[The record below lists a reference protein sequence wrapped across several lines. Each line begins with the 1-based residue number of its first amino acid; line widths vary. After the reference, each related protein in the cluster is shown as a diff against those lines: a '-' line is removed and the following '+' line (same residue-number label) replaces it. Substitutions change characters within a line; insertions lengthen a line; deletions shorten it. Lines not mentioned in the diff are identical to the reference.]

1 MKGRVIKLISNKWT
15 VECDKKYYE
24 CSSIGKFRYQK
35 ISPLVGDMVD
45 FDLEKRIITKI
56 LPRKNELI
64 RPPIANID
72 EAIILVSC
80 KEPNFS
86 SNLLDKMLVIIE
98 YNNVVPVICFTKYDL
113 LDSTSEIDDVISYY
127 KSIGYKV
134 FINDDLTNIESLLK
148 GKLSVLTGQTG
159 VGKSSL
165 LNSLKS
171 DLNLATGEISKALGR
186 GRHTT
191 RHVELLEVAG
201 GLVADTPGFSS
212 LDFNGMDK
220 KDIKDNFVEF
230 YENEDKCKYK
240 DCMHLKEDGC
250 YIKELVEK
258 GKIRKTRYENYKKF
272 IESIEELKKVRK

>member
-1 MKGRVIKLISNKWT
+1 MQGRVIKLISNKWT
-15 VECDKKYYE
+15 VQCDNKYYE

-64 RPPIANID
+64 RPPVANID

-86 SNLLDKMLVIIE
+86 SNLLDKMLVVIE

-113 LDSTSEIDDVISYY
+113 LDSTCEIDEAISYY

-134 FINDDLTNIESLLK
+134 FINDNLTNIESILK

-165 LNSLKS
+165 LNSLKK
-171 DLNLATGEISKALGR
+171 DLNLATGKISKALGR

-191 RHVELLEVAG
+191 RHVELLEVKG

-230 YENEDKCKYK
+230 YQNEDKCKYK

-272 IESIEELKKVRK
+272 IESIDGLKR

>member
-1 MKGRVIKLISNKWT
+1 MQGRVIKLISNKWT
-15 VECDKKYYE
+15 VQCDNKYYE

-64 RPPIANID
+64 RPPVANID

-86 SNLLDKMLVIIE
+86 SNLLDKMLVVIE

-113 LDSTSEIDDVISYY
+113 LDSTCEIDETISYY

-134 FINDDLTNIESLLK
+134 FINDDLTNIESILK

-165 LNSLKS
+165 LNSLKK
-171 DLNLATGEISKALGR
+171 DLNLATGKISKALGR

-191 RHVELLEVAG
+191 RHVELLEVKG

-230 YENEDKCKYK
+230 YQNEDKCKYK

-250 YIKELVEK
+250 YIKELVEN

-272 IESIEELKKVRK
+272 IESIDGLKR

>member
-45 FDLEKRIITKI
+45 FDLEKRIITNI

-86 SNLLDKMLVIIE
+86 SNLLDKMLVVIE

-113 LDSTSEIDDVISYY
+113 LDSTREIDEAINYY

-134 FINDDLTNIESLLK
+134 FINNDLTNIESLLK

-165 LNSLKS
+165 L
-171 DLNLATGEISKALGR
+171 I
-186 GRHTT
+186 
-191 RHVELLEVAG
+191 V
-201 GLVADTPGFSS
+201 
-212 LDFNGMDK
+212 
-220 KDIKDNFVEF
+220 
-230 YENEDKCKYK
+230 
-240 DCMHLKEDGC
+240 
-250 YIKELVEK
+250 
-258 GKIRKTRYENYKKF
+258 
-272 IESIEELKKVRK
+272 

>member
-86 SNLLDKMLVIIE
+86 SNLLDKMLVVIE

-113 LDSTSEIDDVISYY
+113 LDSTLEIDEVISYY

-159 VGKSSL
+159 GGKSSL
-165 LNSLKS
+165 LNSLKN

-220 KDIKDNFVEF
+220 KDIKDNFIEF

-250 YIKELVEK
+250 FIKELVEK

-272 IESIEELKKVRK
+272 IESIGESKR

>member
-45 FDLEKRIITKI
+45 FDLEKRIITNI

-86 SNLLDKMLVIIE
+86 SNLLDKMLVVIE

-113 LDSTSEIDDVISYY
+113 LDSTREIDEAINYY
-127 KSIGYKV
+127 KGIGYKV
-134 FINDDLTNIESLLK
+134 FINNDLTNIESLLK

-165 LNSLKS
+165 LNSLKK
-171 DLNLATGEISKALGR
+171 DLNLATGKISKALGR

-212 LDFNGMDK
+212 LDFNGMNK
-220 KDIKDNFVEF
+220 KDIKDNFKEF
-230 YENEDKCKYK
+230 YENEYKCKYK

-250 YIKELVEK
+250 YIKELVEN

-272 IESIEELKKVRK
+272 IESIEELKR

>member
-1 MKGRVIKLISNKWT
+1 MQGRVIKLISNKWT

-35 ISPLVGDMVD
+35 VSPLVGDMVN
-45 FDLEKRIITKI
+45 FDLEKGIITKI

-86 SNLLDKMLVIIE
+86 SNLLDKMLVVIE

-113 LDSTSEIDDVISYY
+113 LDSTREIDEVISYY

-134 FINDDLTNIESLLK
+134 FINDDLTNIKSLLK

-165 LNSLKS
+165 LNSLKKS
-171 DLNLATGEISKALGR
+171 LNLATGEISKALGR

-230 YENEDKCKYK
+230 YQNEDKCKYK

>member
-1 MKGRVIKLISNKWT
+1 MQGRVIKLISNKWT
-15 VECDKKYYE
+15 VQCDNKYYE

-64 RPPIANID
+64 RPPVANID

-86 SNLLDKMLVIIE
+86 SNLLDKMLVVIE

-113 LDSTSEIDDVISYY
+113 LDSTCEIDEAISYY

-134 FINDDLTNIESLLK
+134 FINDDLTNIESILK

-165 LNSLKS
+165 LNSLKK

-191 RHVELLEVAG
+191 RHVELLEVKG

-230 YENEDKCKYK
+230 YQNEDKCKYK

-272 IESIEELKKVRK
+272 IESIDGLKR

>member
-1 MKGRVIKLISNKWT
+1 MQGRVIKLISNKWT
-15 VECDKKYYE
+15 VQCDNKYYE

-64 RPPIANID
+64 RPPVANID

-86 SNLLDKMLVIIE
+86 SNLLDKMLVVIE

-113 LDSTSEIDDVISYY
+113 LDSTCEIDETISYY

-134 FINDDLTNIESLLK
+134 FINDDLTNIESILK

-165 LNSLKS
+165 LNSLKK
-171 DLNLATGEISKALGR
+171 DLNLATGKISKALGR

-191 RHVELLEVAG
+191 RHVELLEVKG

-230 YENEDKCKYK
+230 YQNEDKCKYK

-272 IESIEELKKVRK
+272 IESIDGLKR

>member
-1 MKGRVIKLISNKWT
+1 MQGRVIKLISNKWT
-15 VECDKKYYE
+15 VQCDNKYYE

-64 RPPIANID
+64 RPPVANID

-86 SNLLDKMLVIIE
+86 SNLLDKMLVVIE

-113 LDSTSEIDDVISYY
+113 LDSTCEIDEAISYY

-134 FINDDLTNIESLLK
+134 FINNDLTNIESILK

-165 LNSLKS
+165 LNSLKK

-191 RHVELLEVAG
+191 RHVELLEVKG

-230 YENEDKCKYK
+230 YQNEDKCKYK

-272 IESIEELKKVRK
+272 IESIDGLKR

>member
-86 SNLLDKMLVIIE
+86 SNLLDKMLVVIE

-113 LDSTSEIDDVISYY
+113 LDSTREIDEVISYY

-134 FINDDLTNIESLLK
+134 FINDELDNIKDILK

-165 LNSLKS
+165 LNTLKTS
-171 DLNLATGEISKALGR
+171 LNLKTGEISKALGR

-212 LDFNGMDK
+212 LDFNEMDK

>member
-86 SNLLDKMLVIIE
+86 SNLLDKMLVVIE

-113 LDSTSEIDDVISYY
+113 LDSTCEIDEVISYY